1 MLFHNKLKSVEI
13 LLIIFIGILLLSRIL
28 LMSTIVL
35 TDNTESRY
43 AEIARLTLTHGLWL
57 MPHTEIGQPFF
68 AKPPLSIW
76 LSALS
81 GKLFGISAFSMRLP
95 AFLAGLLTLWCV
107 WQWDRQ
113 LSRSARLFCL
123 FAALTS
129 PLFFIS
135 IGAVMTDAV
144 QMACVTAALLCVQR
158 CLTQTHTKYWR
169 IAFWLAC
176 GLGMLIKGLATLAL
190 IFLPLILFA
199 ISGAGY
205 RRLWQKLWSPLG
217 ISLGILV
224 CIPWYIAA
232 ESAYPGFLQYFFIG
246 EHLMRFIDPNWSGD
260 RFGHPHRYPI
270 GTIWLFWIIAI
281 LPWIWIFIR
290 QAYLKLQ
297 PASWSHSNSRS
308 QVEREGERVGQTT
321 GLTKRHWIQHGDE
334 PHSETENEV
343 SEEANVS
350 TANVKQS
357 GRNYKVIRMKWNL
370 NQSDETQRLLW
381 CACLAPLLFFT
392 FARSIIVTYPLT
404 AIPPFVILIG
414 YWYTKQPHPLRK
426 PFFVCASVLLTSV
439 MLISIFW
446 LPKKFEAYSARTM
459 IEIFQLHASP
469 EQKLIYTFQ
478 PPYSAYFHSKNKIQ
492 VMTQTADWL
501 AAFNQPGNL
510 IVLTTQ
516 TQIPDTAHFN
526 LLHQDKKFILI
537 QTK

>member
-1 MLFHNKLKSVEI
+1 MPLKAIYIMYTPLFSLDCTQIRRTAHPHHYFSMLFHNKLKSVEI
-13 LLIIFIGILLLSRIL
+13 FLIIFIGILLLSRIL
-28 LMSTIVL
+28 LMSTLVL

-43 AEIARLTLTHGLWL
+43 AEIARLTLIHGFWL

-95 AFLAGLLTLWCV
+95 AFLAGLLTLCCV

-205 RRLWQKLWSPLG
+205 RLLWQKLWSPLG

-290 QAYLKLQ
+290 QAYLKLK
-297 PASWSHSNSRS
+297 PVSWS
-308 QVEREGERVGQTT
+308 QT
-321 GLTKRHWIQHGDE
+321 
-334 PHSETENEV
+334 
-343 SEEANVS
+343 
-350 TANVKQS
+350 
-357 GRNYKVIRMKWNL
+357 
-370 NQSDETQRLLW
+370 DETQRLLW

-414 YWYTKQPHPLRK
+414 YWYTKQHHPLRK

-446 LPKKFEAYSARTM
+446 LPKKLEAYSARTL
-459 IEIFQLHASP
+459 IEIFQSHASP
-469 EQKLIYTFQ
+469 DQKLIYSFQ

-501 AAFNQPGNL
+501 AALSQPGNL